1 MTPHVFIDNAAAS
14 AALSHSPASC
24 TLIGWWLMGSS
35 MAFGQAW
42 NYFTAA
48 TTALAAETFKAA
60 AACFGADAAR
70 PLPRPY
76 AAGSPPSFCGA
87 VVIKKRGMST
97 VKLCYAAT
105 GW

>member
-1 MTPHVFIDNAAAS
+1 
-14 AALSHSPASC
+14 
-24 TLIGWWLMGSS
+24 MGSS

-87 VVIKKRGMST
+87 VVIKKRYEHSEALQCSNRMVT
-97 VKLCYAAT
+97 T
-105 GW
+105 